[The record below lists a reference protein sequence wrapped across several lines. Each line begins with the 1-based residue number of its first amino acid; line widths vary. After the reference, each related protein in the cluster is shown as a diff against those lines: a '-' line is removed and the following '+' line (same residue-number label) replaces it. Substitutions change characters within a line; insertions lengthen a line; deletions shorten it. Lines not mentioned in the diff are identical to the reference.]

1 MIVAK
6 ANLQLRHP
14 ALLRTES
21 VMLST
26 CRRKDG
32 QTFGATAE
40 IETGFT
46 CSRDAVATV
55 LTEGAAAIFPA
66 PAQTGEISGGNI
78 VCVRREKGLR
88 TVLMEKETRSMDP
101 SVAEKDG
108 HFCEIWHSSLEAG
121 EFLDG
126 HPSMQLV

>member
-1 MIVAK
+1 MAK

-14 ALLRTES
+14 ELLRTES

-32 QTFGATAE
+32 QTFGATAK

-46 CSRDAVATV
+46 CRRDAVATV

-78 VCVRREKGLR
+78 VCVRRE
-88 TVLMEKETRSMDP
+88 RSED
-101 SVAEKDG
+101 SA
-108 HFCEIWHSSLEAG
+108 HG
-121 EFLDG
+121 ERNTKYGPIRCRKRWAFL
-126 HPSMQLV
+126 